1 MILLDTHAWI
11 WFLSNPELLSATAKS
26 YIDKAM
32 KNNALYISTI
42 SVWEIAL
49 LTLKKRL
56 ILNVDIGEW
65 IAKAESLKFLN
76 FIPIDNTVALNSVN
90 LPPPLHNDP
99 ADRIIIA
106 SAKERDALLITKDEK
121 ILKYPFVNATW

>member
-1 MILLDTHAWI
+1 MILLDTHVWI

-26 YIDKAM
+26 HIDKAM
-32 KNNALYISTI
+32 RNNAIYVSSI

-56 ILNVDIGEW
+56 ILTVDVGEW
-65 IAKAESLKFLN
+65 IAKAESLKFFN

-99 ADRIIIA
+99 ADRIIIS
-106 SAKERDALLITKDEK
+106 SAKELDALLITKDEK
-121 ILKYPFVNATW
+121 ILNYPFVDATW